1 MEDTMIKRIALLLSA
16 LTLALTLSLGML
28 ATADSAGAAPGDE
41 NVAKLCQMIV
51 AEGGF
56 PGTQGACVALVTT
69 ENFTP
74 LIASLCQ
81 SEEFR
86 QEVVFFTGVTTT
98 TPGQCVKVVKAFV
111 ADGGR

>member
-1 MEDTMIKRIALLLSA
+1 MIKRIALLLSA

-41 NVAKLCQMIV
+41 NVAKLCQMII
-51 AEGGF
+51 AEGFF

-69 ENFTP
+69 DNFTP

-81 SEEFR
+81 TEEFR
-86 QEVVFFTGVTTT
+86 QVFESFGDVSNT
-98 TPGQCVKVVKAFV
+98 GQCVKTVKAFV
-111 ADGGR
+111 AEGGR

>member
-1 MEDTMIKRIALLLSA
+1 MIKRIALLLST

-41 NVAKLCQMIV
+41 NVAKLCKMIV
-51 AEGGF
+51 DERFFAGS
-56 PGTQGACVALVTT
+56 QGACVALVTT
-69 ENFTP
+69 DNFTP

-81 SEEFR
+81 TEEFR
-86 QEVVFFTGVTTT
+86 QEVEFFLGVSTTNT
-98 TPGQCVKVVKAFV
+98 GQCVKVVKAFV